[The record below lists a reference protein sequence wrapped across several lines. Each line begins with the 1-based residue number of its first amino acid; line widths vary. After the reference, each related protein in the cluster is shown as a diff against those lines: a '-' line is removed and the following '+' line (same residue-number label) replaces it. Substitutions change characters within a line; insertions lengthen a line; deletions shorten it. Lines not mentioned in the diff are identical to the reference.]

1 MRPLIAVVG
10 RRADSVP
17 ILRFSATLAAEAI
30 CEAVY
35 AAGGE
40 PAVLHGPAAVPAGGL
55 EALLT
60 ERLSRFDGLLVPGGA
75 DLGPAHYGQ
84 EAHPETAAVV
94 DFQDDLDLAVT
105 RSYLA
110 SGIPTLAICRGLQV
124 LNVVCGGTLDQ
135 HLTETTV
142 PHGNAAH
149 AVDVVAGSRLAKV
162 VDADSIDVSSYHHQ
176 AIDRLGRGLTVT
188 AVAADGVVEAVEHES
203 ADVIAVQWHPEDRH
217 LTSRSDAALFADL
230 VERAARRKGPIS

>member
-40 PAVLHGPAAVPAGGL
+40 PVILHGSASGPDAG
-55 EALLT
+55 LT
-60 ERLSRFDGLLVPGGA
+60 ARLARFDGLLVPGGA
-75 DLGPAHYGQ
+75 DLGPGRYGQ
-84 EAHPETAAVV
+84 EAHPKTAAVV
-94 DFQDDLDLAVT
+94 DFQDDLDIAVT

-124 LNVVCGGTLDQ
+124 LNVVCGGTLEQ

-142 PHGNAAH
+142 PHGNAVH
-149 AVDVVAGSRLAKV
+149 LVDVVAGSRLAKI

-176 AIDRLGRGLTVT
+176 AIAQLGRGLTVT
-188 AVAADGVVEAVEHES
+188 AVAGDGVVEAVEHES

-217 LTSRSDAALFADL
+217 LTSHSDAALFADL
-230 VERAARRKGPIS
+230 VERAARRKGPIQ